1 MITLNEKQKIL
12 ELHEKGASYI
22 EIAKQLSIDRH
33 TVGKVIYGQGS
44 KKTAE
49 KASLREFKIIDDGR
63 ENIKKIIP
71 GIVNMLR
78 SDSEIRRNFAKDGIF
93 LENAME
99 KKLMAEIKAIDSP
112 DGLNYTERLKLV
124 TDLIRYFTNSY
135 GDTNGR
141 VSSDEVYTAIT
152 GAEELLSL
160 LYEKGFKTGE
170 MVNAATMLLELYEL
184 GLDSP
189 GLRKLITFVE
199 SAADQKFDLGAF
211 TMKYNLEEVLIRM
224 VSYDENRKE
233 ARTIEKRLADLR
245 DEESRLKEN
254 NAKLTRIENLDAEI
268 DDLIVKIDGL
278 ASENNRLLKINDM
291 LIHHFGDLITYDN
304 LREKVSEMNENYQH
318 LMGKTTDLE
327 IMSTRLER
335 EIVALEERK
344 QYLDSG
350 LFIRDL
356 MVEQL
361 TKSYM
366 RSVGSP
372 THIPLAAIKYG
383 KMKGIAIDVTE
394 KQPGAVGK
402 PSHRIPPIPRL
413 VN

>member
-33 TVGKVIYGQGS
+33 TVGKVIAEQGS

-124 TDLIRYFTNSY
+124 TDLIRYFTSSY
-135 GDTNGR
+135 GYTNGR

-211 TMKYNLEEVLIRM
+211 TMKYNLEEVLTRM

-268 DDLIVKIDGL
+268 DDLIDRRDGL

-291 LIHHFGDLITYDN
+291 LIHHFGI
-304 LREKVSEMNENYQH
+304 Q
-318 LMGKTTDLE
+318 
-327 IMSTRLER
+327 
-335 EIVALEERK
+335 
-344 QYLDSG
+344 
-350 LFIRDL
+350 
-356 MVEQL
+356 
-361 TKSYM
+361 
-366 RSVGSP
+366 
-372 THIPLAAIKYG
+372 
-383 KMKGIAIDVTE
+383 
-394 KQPGAVGK
+394 
-402 PSHRIPPIPRL
+402 
-413 VN
+413 